1 MLVFRGFTKLVI
13 AFSLYCMYPNTH
25 TMKQLTALSGI
36 IIFIYACSPKPYAE
50 TNQSYK
56 QQSKAFAKALLLRP
70 ATDTTDS
77 IKQPAYFVGT
87 TNFNLRKPSY
97 VIIHHTAQNSC
108 EQTLKTF
115 TTVASKVS
123 AHYVICKDGTIHH
136 MLNDYMR
143 AWHAGVSRWGNQL
156 DINSA
161 SIGIELDNNGF
172 EPFDSLQINSL
183 ISLLGR
189 LKKDYGIPTANFIG
203 HGDIAP
209 TRKNDP
215 NWRFPWKTLADKGF
229 GLWYDEVRDTVP
241 ANFNTVIALRIIG
254 YDVKDTTAA
263 IRGFKR
269 HFMQDSTKYLTDADK
284 VVLNNLYRK
293 YL

>member
-1 MLVFRGFTKLVI
+1 
-13 AFSLYCMYPNTH
+13 
-25 TMKQLTALSGI
+25 MKQLTALLGI

-50 TNQSYK
+50 TNKSYK
-56 QQSKAFAKALLLRP
+56 QQAKAFAKELLLRP
-70 ATDTTDS
+70 TTDTTDS

-156 DINSA
+156 DVNSA

-229 GLWYDEVRDTVP
+229 GLWYDDVRDTVP

-269 HFMQDSTKYLTDADK
+269 HFMQDSTKYLNDADK
-284 VVLNNLYRK
+284 NVLNNLYRK